1 MDIKNIVFT
10 VVAAL
15 GVLLYS
21 SIYTVDQRQQA
32 ILFKFREIVNAEI
45 GPGLHFRIPFVN
57 TVSKFPSQI
66 LTLTSRT
73 PEQFLT
79 NEKKYVTVDFFVKW
93 RIQNVA
99 DFYRSTGGGRIED
112 AENRLEQ
119 LMKDGLRNEFSR
131 RTIEQALSAERGNIM
146 QGLEN
151 KSNEVAKQLGIE
163 IVDVRV
169 SKIDFPESVS
179 SSVFDRMRSERKWAA
194 QDFRS
199 RGQSEA
205 EKIRAIADREAT
217 VITAEAYKE
226 AENVRGEGDAKS
238 AEIYANAYQQDPE
251 FYAFSRSLSA
261 YRNTLGK
268 QGDVMVMEPDSPF
281 FRYFKPQGQPQN
293 PIAQ

>member
-1 MDIKNIVFT
+1 MDTKNII
-10 VVAAL
+10 VAVGTAL
-15 GVLLYS
+15 AILVYS
-21 SIYTVDQRQQA
+21 SIYTVDQREQA
-32 ILFKFREIVNAEI
+32 ILFKFREIVDAGI
-45 GPGLHFRIPFVN
+45 KPGLHFRIPFVN

-66 LTLTSRT
+66 LTLNSTR

-93 RIQNVA
+93 RIENVA

-112 AENRLEQ
+112 AKNRLEQ

-131 RTIEQALSAERGNIM
+131 RTIEEALSAERGNIM

-151 KSNEVAKQLGIE
+151 KSNEVAKQLGIQ

-179 SSVFDRMRSERKWAA
+179 SSVFERMKSERQRAA

-205 EKIRAIADREAT
+205 EKLRAIADRQST
-217 VITAEAYKE
+217 VIMAESYKE
-226 AENVRGEGDAKS
+226 AEKIRGEGDAKA
-238 AEIYANAYQQDPE
+238 AEIYAQAYQQDPE
-251 FYAFSRSLSA
+251 FYAFYRSLSA
-261 YRNTLGK
+261 YRTSIKPGDTLVLNPK
-268 QGDVMVMEPDSPF
+268 TEF
-281 FRYFKPQGQPQN
+281 FRYFTNKT
-293 PIAQ
+293 AQ